1 MQLQE
6 HSMGQRVAHVDSIRA
21 VAVLLMVMVHSAA
34 TWGPS
39 SNTQSS
45 ALVYVVSGLG
55 GLAAPLFVTIFG
67 WGCFH
72 STATA
77 NQRYIRAA
85 FLILAQIVVNLSA
98 PHLFDP
104 LTPGVLTLFAI
115 LTLTQPLWVKPFQID
130 SDKGNSILWVWIFAI
145 LVSVFLLSNLQGS
158 SQWSDRVEVS
168 SIIVLF
174 KHLILTGTYPLF
186 PWIIFAGFGSWIA
199 SKQEKERTFPIDKKS
214 ILSII
219 AGLLFCISTL
229 VYSKQNG
236 LEWASP
242 SGDSILTFFPSNA
255 PFLIAALTGV
265 SLLWILIQATNLVM
279 LNPLGKISLS
289 VYLIHFIPIGLFY
302 NIDNTN
308 DWSLSISMVVVLAY
322 TLLWIPISHLW
333 QKYAP
338 KSNFE
343 HLLRVLSKKN

>member
-1 MQLQE
+1 M
-6 HSMGQRVAHVDSIRA
+6 SKRIAHVDSIRA
-21 VAVLLMVMVHSAA
+21 VAVLLMVMVHAAA

-39 SNTQSS
+39 ANTQPS
-45 ALVYVVSGLG
+45 ALIYLVSGLG

-85 FLILAQIVVNLSA
+85 FLMLAQTVVNLSA

-115 LTLTQPLWVKPFQID
+115 LTLTQPLWVKPFRID
-130 SDKGNSILWVWIFAI
+130 SGKGNSILWVWILTI
-145 LVSVFLLSNLQGS
+145 LASVLFLSDLQGS
-158 SQWSDRVEVS
+158 SQWSDRVGVS
-168 SIIVLF
+168 SITILF

-186 PWIIFAGFGSWIA
+186 PWIIFAVFGSWIA
-199 SKQEKERTFPIDKKS
+199 CKQKAERTFPISKKS
-214 ILSII
+214 VSPII
-219 AGLLFCISTL
+219 AGLLFCVSTL
-229 VYSKQNG
+229 IYSQQNG

-265 SLLWILIQATNLVM
+265 SILWIILQASNTVL

-289 VYLIHFIPIGLFY
+289 VYLLHFIPIGLFH
-302 NIDNTN
+302 NIDETN
-308 DWSLSISMVVVLAY
+308 DWSFSVSMIVVLVY
-322 TLLWIPISHLW
+322 TLLWIPMAHLW
-333 QKYAP
+333 HRFAP
-338 KSNFE
+338 KANIE
-343 HLLRVLSKKN
+343 HVLSTLIKKV

>member
-1 MQLQE
+1 M
-6 HSMGQRVAHVDSIRA
+6 SQRVAHVDSIRA

-45 ALVYVVSGLG
+45 ALVYLVSGLG

-85 FLILAQIVVNLSA
+85 FLMLAQIVVNISA

-104 LTPGVLTLFAI
+104 ITPGVLTLFAI
-115 LTLTQPLWVKPFQID
+115 LTLIQPLWVKPFRID
-130 SDKGNSILWVWIFAI
+130 SDKGNSILWVWILTI
-145 LVSVFLLSNLQGS
+145 LASVFLLSNLQGS

-168 SIIVLF
+168 SFIVLL

-199 SKQEKERTFPIDKKS
+199 SKQEDERTFPIDKKS

-219 AGLLFCISTL
+219 AGLLFCVSTL
-229 VYSKQNG
+229 IYSQQNG

-265 SLLWILIQATNLVM
+265 SLLWILIQVTNPGIV
-279 LNPLGKISLS
+279 NPLGKISLS

-302 NIDNTN
+302 NIDDTN

-338 KSNFE
+338 KANFE
-343 HLLRVLSKKN
+343 HLLRVLSKRM

>member
-1 MQLQE
+1 
-6 HSMGQRVAHVDSIRA
+6 MGQRITHVDSIRA
-21 VAVLLMVMVHSAA
+21 VAVLLMVMVHAAA

-39 SNTQSS
+39 SNSQSS
-45 ALVYVVSGLG
+45 ALVYIVSGLG

-72 STATA
+72 STATS
-77 NQRYIRAA
+77 NQRYIRVA
-85 FLILAQIVVNLSA
+85 FLFAAQIVVNVSA

-115 LTLTQPLWVKPFQID
+115 LTLTQPLWVKPFRINPNK
-130 SDKGNSILWVWIFAI
+130 SSLILWVWIFTI
-145 LVSVFLLSNLQGS
+145 LTTVFFLSDLQGS

-168 SIIVLF
+168 SIIILF

-186 PWIIFAGFGSWIA
+186 PWIIFAVFGSWIA
-199 SKQEKERTFPIDKKS
+199 CKQEGERTFPISKMS
-214 ILSII
+214 VSPII
-219 AGLLFCISTL
+219 AGLLFCILTL
-229 VYSKQNG
+229 IYSEQNG
-236 LEWASP
+236 LEWAAP
-242 SGDSILTFFPSNA
+242 SGDSMLTFFPSNA

>member
-1 MQLQE
+1 
-6 HSMGQRVAHVDSIRA
+6 MGQRVAHVDSIRA

-115 LTLTQPLWVKPFQID
+115 LTLTQPLWVKPFRINPNK
-130 SDKGNSILWVWIFAI
+130 SSLILWVWIFTI
-145 LVSVFLLSNLQGS
+145 LTTVFFLSDLQGS

-168 SIIVLF
+168 SIIILF

-186 PWIIFAGFGSWIA
+186 PWIIFAVFGSWIA
-199 SKQEKERTFPIDKKS
+199 CKQEGERTFPISKMS
-214 ILSII
+214 VSPII
-219 AGLLFCISTL
+219 AGLLFCILTL
-229 VYSKQNG
+229 IYSEQNG
-236 LEWASP
+236 LEWAAP
-242 SGDSILTFFPSNA
+242 SGDSMLTFFPSNA

>member
-1 MQLQE
+1 
-6 HSMGQRVAHVDSIRA
+6 MGQRITHVDSIRA
-21 VAVLLMVMVHSAA
+21 VAVLLMVMVHAAA

-39 SNTQSS
+39 SNSQSS
-45 ALVYVVSGLG
+45 ALVYIVSGLG

-72 STATA
+72 STATS
-77 NQRYIRAA
+77 NQRYIRVA
-85 FLILAQIVVNLSA
+85 FLFAAQIVVNVSA

-115 LTLTQPLWVKPFQID
+115 LTLTQPLWVKPFRINPNK
-130 SDKGNSILWVWIFAI
+130 SSLILWVWIFTI
-145 LVSVFLLSNLQGS
+145 LTTVFFLSDLQGS

-168 SIIVLF
+168 SIIILF

-186 PWIIFAGFGSWIA
+186 PWIIFAVFGSWIA
-199 SKQEKERTFPIDKKS
+199 CKQEGERTFPISKMS
-214 ILSII
+214 VSPII
-219 AGLLFCISTL
+219 AGLLFCILTL
-229 VYSKQNG
+229 IYSEQNG
-236 LEWASP
+236 LEWAAP
-242 SGDSILTFFPSNA
+242 SGDSMLTFFPSNA

-265 SLLWILIQATNLVM
+265 SLLWIILQATNLVM

>member
-6 HSMGQRVAHVDSIRA
+6 HSMGQRITHVDSIRA
-21 VAVLLMVMVHSAA
+21 VAVLLMVMVHAAA

-39 SNTQSS
+39 SNSQSS
-45 ALVYVVSGLG
+45 ALVYIVSGLG

-72 STATA
+72 STATS
-77 NQRYIRAA
+77 NQRYIRVA
-85 FLILAQIVVNLSA
+85 FLFAAQIVVNVSA

-115 LTLTQPLWVKPFQID
+115 LTLTQPLWVKPFRINPNK
-130 SDKGNSILWVWIFAI
+130 SSLILWVWIFTI
-145 LVSVFLLSNLQGS
+145 LTTVFFLSDLQGS

-168 SIIVLF
+168 SIIILF

-186 PWIIFAGFGSWIA
+186 PWIIFAVFGSWIA
-199 SKQEKERTFPIDKKS
+199 CKQEGERTFPISKMS
-214 ILSII
+214 VSPII
-219 AGLLFCISTL
+219 AGLLFCILTL
-229 VYSKQNG
+229 IYSEQNG
-236 LEWASP
+236 LEWAAP
-242 SGDSILTFFPSNA
+242 SGDSMLTFFPSNA